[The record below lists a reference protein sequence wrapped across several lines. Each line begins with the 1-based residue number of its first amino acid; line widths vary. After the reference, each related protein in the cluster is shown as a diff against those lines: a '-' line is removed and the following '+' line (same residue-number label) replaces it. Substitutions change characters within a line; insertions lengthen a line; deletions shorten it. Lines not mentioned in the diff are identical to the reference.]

1 MERAQ
6 KLSQDSNA
14 ALEMYQR
21 EVRTLEEQL
30 GRSVGR
36 SVGRF
41 VRASLSLLFLPS
53 DVRFRQEQL
62 D

>member
-1 MERAQ
+1 MERVQ

-21 EVRTLEEQL
+21 QVRTLEEQL
-30 GRSVGR
+30 GR

-41 VRASLSLLFLPS
+41 VRASLSLLFLRS
-53 DVRFRQEQL
+53 DVRFRREQL